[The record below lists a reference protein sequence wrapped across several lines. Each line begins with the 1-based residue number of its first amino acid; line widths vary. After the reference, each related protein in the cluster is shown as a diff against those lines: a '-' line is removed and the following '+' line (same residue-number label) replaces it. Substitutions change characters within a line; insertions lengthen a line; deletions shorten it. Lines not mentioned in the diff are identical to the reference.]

1 VLTPEV
7 IARTLDLL
15 EARQIAVTP
24 DPVRLSLSDTLLDR
38 LRIDPSV
45 NPGSQEV
52 VVRYRTAARDEAATV
67 LAALLDAVVEVSR
80 SQSLTQEMTA
90 ASAADEAELA
100 QFDDAVARQRLLVN
114 AAQSRVQEFS
124 IEQAALRASQ
134 EKLKSLG
141 QAAAEVQRRRIE
153 AESRFRQA
161 EQDVASGIPAE
172 LLAARL
178 PAGELRTVVT
188 ELFAREDRRREIAEG
203 QARLQQLAK
212 VYGRNHPALQEV
224 QTRLQQLAREVADAA
239 ESNGGL
245 AGTSRGQLLLE
256 ALRSAWSEAQ
266 ASEDDLQSEL
276 AAETRIAETEQAA
289 TRALSEHQSELAFLE
304 SERARVQQ
312 RLEKRRRALAAGTT
326 TILHPPA
333 LAPEPVSSGSWP
345 SLLLGGGVGCVCCVS
360 VLWSAFRRRR
370 REKDLSSP
378 LQARASYRR
387 FLSHEERQLVR
398 MKSAATTS

>member
-1 VLTPEV
+1 MKLPGVKPFAAALAALALPIAAGWLIHRAEPPVYEAVGSLLVAAEPASGGTASNLTMPNSPAERDVLTPEV

-224 QTRLQQLAREVADAA
+224 QTRLQQLAREVADEAA
-239 ESNGGL
+239 DNCCWKPCVAPG
-245 AGTSRGQLLLE
+245 A
-256 ALRSAWSEAQ
+256 
-266 ASEDDLQSEL
+266 
-276 AAETRIAETEQAA
+276 
-289 TRALSEHQSELAFLE
+289 
-304 SERARVQQ
+304 
-312 RLEKRRRALAAGTT
+312 RRRLLKTT
-326 TILHPPA
+326 CRANSRPRR
-333 LAPEPVSSGSWP
+333 GSP
-345 SLLLGGGVGCVCCVS
+345 KPN
-360 VLWSAFRRRR
+360 RRRR
-370 REKDLSSP
+370 GR
-378 LQARASYRR
+378 
-387 FLSHEERQLVR
+387 
-398 MKSAATTS
+398 